1 MASIILHGGLMR
13 MGCPALYFKSINI
26 ALLASSAWLN
36 GTLILDKNPYYRLL
50 PNKDNYIEIK
60 NIKNN
65 YFLAVNEQVIYQK
78 SDLFGYTINV
88 SLNKNITNTPYAEFF
103 RYY

>member
-1 MASIILHGGLMR
+1 MFMCLCVFAVSAARVEKNSDTHKKCTTQMIH
-13 MGCPALYFKSINI
+13 
-26 ALLASSAWLN
+26 SS
-36 GTLILDKNPYYRLL
+36 
-50 PNKDNYIEIK
+50 
-60 NIKNN
+60 IKNN